1 MKLSIK
7 IATLGVLSLLT
18 IGCGEVTTSDNSEPI
33 VSSHNE
39 TLRTE
44 SQTLEGKE
52 LFQPCKGC
60 HGENGEVSA
69 LQKSAIIGGED
80 KNGLLYQLRE
90 YKAMRLNQYGLGGV
104 MTGQVKNL
112 SDNELIVLSEYISKL
127 TGYSNTNET
136 TTPST
141 PTSSNVSGKEIY
153 AKCAGCHGANGEKLA
168 LGKSKRIAGV
178 NKEVLLYQLEQYKNG
193 DLDQYGMGQLM
204 KGQVAGLSHR
214 ELELVSEYVS
224 KL

>member
-18 IGCGEVTTSDNSEPI
+18 IGCGEVRTSDNSEPI
-33 VSSHNE
+33 VSNYNE
-39 TLRTE
+39 PPRTE
-44 SQTLEGKE
+44 SQTLKGKE

-60 HGENGEVSA
+60 HGENGEISA
-69 LQKSAIIGGED
+69 LGESAIIGGEE

-90 YKAMRLNQYGLGGV
+90 YKAKRLNQYGLGGV
-104 MTGQVKNL
+104 MVGQVKKL
-112 SDNELIVLSEYISKL
+112 SDKELMVLSEYISKL
-127 TGYSNTNET
+127 TGYANSNET

-141 PTSSNVSGKEIY
+141 PISSNISGKEIY
-153 AKCAGCHGANGEKLA
+153 AKCAGCHGGKGEKLA

-193 DLDQYGMGQLM
+193 DLDLYGMGQLM
-204 KGQVAGLSHR
+204 KGQVTGLTHR